1 MGKRAV
7 KEKKKKQAVLFVL
20 PYNNNYMH
28 ILLLVELD
36 LIFTNHIEIGVL
48 FFSIS

>member
-20 PYNNNYMH
+20 PYNSNIFFAH
-28 ILLLVELD
+28 
-36 LIFTNHIEIGVL
+36 LIKRT
-48 FFSIS
+48 